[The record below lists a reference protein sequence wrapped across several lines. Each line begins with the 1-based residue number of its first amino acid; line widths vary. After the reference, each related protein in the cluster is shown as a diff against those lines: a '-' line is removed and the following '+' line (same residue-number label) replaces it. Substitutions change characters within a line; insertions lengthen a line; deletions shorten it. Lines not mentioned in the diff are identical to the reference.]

1 MTAFK
6 TSRKEY
12 LKKYALKMAMT
23 RDSKSALDS
32 GAIEI
37 YRILKDELETLEKDY
52 FSKLTKVFVSYS
64 IGFRDYQREVVK
76 IGKGYFQY
84 GEAMTKS
91 RGYYFIEE
99 IPEITEEMKTQMLSD
114 SYYY

>member
-23 RDSKSALDS
+23 RDSKTQRVIPSISVHRD
-32 GAIEI
+32 
-37 YRILKDELETLEKDY
+37 LKDELETLEKDY
-52 FSKLTKVFVSYS
+52 FSKLTKVFVSFS
-64 IGFRDYQREVVK
+64 IGFRDYQEEVVK
-76 IGKGYFQY
+76 IGKCYFQY
-84 GEAMTKS
+84 GEAMTKG